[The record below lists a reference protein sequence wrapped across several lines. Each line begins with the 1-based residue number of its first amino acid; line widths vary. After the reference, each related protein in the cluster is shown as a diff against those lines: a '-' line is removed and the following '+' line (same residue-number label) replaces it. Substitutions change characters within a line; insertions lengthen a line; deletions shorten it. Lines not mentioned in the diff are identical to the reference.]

1 MAMDAPWLIALEE
14 RVREAT
20 EALRDLRQENA
31 DLAEKIR
38 RLEEQLEAA
47 GEPRDEGQEAWQ
59 EERNEIRE
67 RVETLAGAL
76 EELLKEE

>member
-14 RVREAT
+14 RVREAA

-31 DLAEKIR
+31 DLVDKIQ

-47 GEPRDEGQEAWQ
+47 GESGGDGQEAWQ

-67 RVETLAGAL
+67 RVETLAETL